1 MTMNVFRCVFF
12 TLLLSMV
19 LGCASKSE
27 IPSIDNALNPM
38 SAAPVNHFDNWK
50 PRLTDAP
57 EVPDLKTTSILPVGN
72 HLVEH
77 QKTYELT
84 DLVDLGMRSNPVT
97 RNSWEQARS
106 AAAALGI
113 AEAQWLPV
121 ISLNSQAGYA
131 RYPFPAPG
139 SAFSLKG
146 ESITSTVSMTWSLFD
161 KTRSPK
167 IDVATQ
173 QLFAANFSL
182 NRTHQKVLWDIQRSF
197 YGLLAAES
205 RLEAS
210 EITLHQSVQ
219 NANSIESKFHK
230 GLATQPE
237 ALLAIQDQ
245 AKAGYE
251 LQGARGSVMEKQA
264 ELAESLG
271 ITPNVQ
277 LRTVTMNDLPLPKG
291 LEESADSIIDQALT
305 DRPDLAAKLAD
316 LRVKEA
322 EIRKAEATYWPTIGF
337 SGDAGWKQWSY
348 QNATGSAGQ
357 TVNIGSPSTDAFIT
371 MNWNLFEG
379 FAGTNGIA
387 QAEANRNAA
396 QAEFDALQLKVI
408 RDVWK
413 AYAEFKIA
421 VRKREFAVAML
432 KAAERSYDA
441 AKDTYAQGVA
451 TVIELLTA
459 EKNLANAR
467 YTEIDSK
474 AGLLQSAAALVYAAG
489 GSADHSALASSGP
502 QSVSNPKLSPFGL
515 P

>member
-1 MTMNVFRCVFF
+1 
-12 TLLLSMV
+12 
-19 LGCASKSE
+19 
-27 IPSIDNALNPM
+27 M
-38 SAAPVNHFDNWK
+38 SSAPVSHFETWK
-50 PRLTDAP
+50 PQPSDAP
-57 EVPDLKTTSILPVGN
+57 EAPDLKTTSMLPAGN
-72 HLVEH
+72 RLVET
-77 QKTYELT
+77 KRTYELT

-97 RNSWEQARS
+97 RNSWEQAR
-106 AAAALGI
+106 AAAAGLGI

-121 ISLNSQAGYA
+121 ISVNVHGGYW
-131 RYPFPAPG
+131 RYPFPESG

-146 ESITSTVSMTWSLFD
+146 TAIDSAVSMTWNLFD
-161 KTRSPK
+161 KSRSAK
-167 IDVATQ
+167 IDVALQ
-173 QLFAANFSL
+173 QSFAANFSL
-182 NRTHQKVLWDIQRSF
+182 NRTHQKVLWDIERSF

-205 RLEAS
+205 RVQAS
-210 EITLHQSVQ
+210 EITLNQTVQ
-219 NANSIESKFHK
+219 NAKSIEAQFHK

-277 LRTVTMNDLPLPKG
+277 LKTVALSDVPLPKG
-291 LEESADSIIDQALT
+291 LEESADLIIDQALT
-305 DRPDLAAKLAD
+305 DRPDLAAKLSE

-348 QNATGSAGQ
+348 QNATGAPGQ
-357 TVNIGSPSTDAFIT
+357 TVNIGSPLTDAFIT

-387 QAEANRNAA
+387 QAEAKRNAA
-396 QAEFDALQLKVI
+396 QAEFDELQLRVI

-413 AYAEFKIA
+413 AYAEFKTA
-421 VRKREFAVAML
+421 LRKREFAVAML

-441 AKDTYAQGVA
+441 AKETYVQGVA

-474 AGLLQSAAALVYAAG
+474 AGLLQSAAALVYASG
-489 GSADHSALASSGP
+489 GSAEELSASSSSAMGG
-502 QSVSNPKLSPFGL
+502 SSLSSPRQFGNK
-515 P
+515 